1 MAVLVCATLHLQP
14 CGIMRLVCHAF
25 FRFCFLKSS
34 PLPMLPLR
42 KSDGRQC
49 LWGKV
54 FSLSSCQLPTTTL
67 QVGKG
72 SLLEPQMRMAGTLAI
87 TRWQR
92 LPSWVTG
99 RSVAWVPF
107 AHQRDLPSTTFA
119 WTLWTGISHQV
130 RQRCLHFMEERR
142 WLALVFAWPGHG

>member
-14 CGIMRLVCHAF
+14 YCGIMRLVCHAF

-49 LWGKV
+49 SWGKV

-67 QVGKG
+67 QVTKCN
-72 SLLEPQMRMAGTLAI
+72 LLEQQKRMEGIRAL

-99 RSVAWVPF
+99 RSLAGVSF
-107 AHQRDLPSTTFA
+107 APQSILNSTPCAT
-119 WTLWTGISHQV
+119 TLRQGISH
-130 RQRCLHFMEERR
+130 
-142 WLALVFAWPGHG
+142 

>member
-1 MAVLVCATLHLQP
+1 MAVLVCATMHLQP
-14 CGIMRLVCHAF
+14 CGIMRLVCCAF

-34 PLPMLPLR
+34 PLPMPLR

-49 LWGKV
+49 SWGKV

-72 SLLEPQMRMAGTLAI
+72 NLLELPKRMEGILALI
-87 TRWQR
+87 RWQR

-99 RSVAWVPF
+99 RSLARVPRRSF
-107 AHQRDLPSTTFA
+107 LQSTPCAT
-119 WTLWTGISHQV
+119 TLCQGIYQV
-130 RQRCLHFMEERR
+130 LQRCLHFMEERR
-142 WLALVFAWPGHG
+142 WLVLVYARPGHG